1 MTPAPPAAGDQRAAV
16 TAGFLGWTLDAF
28 DFFLVVMTLTAIA
41 REFGTSDAAIAFSIA
56 LTLAF
61 RPVGAFI
68 FGLLADRYGRKLP
81 LMADL
86 VFYSVIEVLSGL
98 APNYTTFLVLRA
110 LFGIGMGG
118 EWGVGASLVMEK
130 VPPRLRGVVSGLLQQ
145 GYAAGYLLAA
155 LCYFFVFPRWG
166 WRPLFFIGGLPAL
179 LALFVRARVRES
191 EVWRETRHESWSGL
205 GRAITANVK
214 LFLIYHRADVDDE
227 HGLARHA
234 GHVPHVPAARLGLHA
249 HPARRPDRLFDGGSA
264 DGRRPLRAL
273 LRPPRPPP
281 HHRAR
286 PGGRRGRHPPVGV
299 RPVAAAARSRRVRDA
314 VLRAGRL
321 GGDPGAHHRA
331 VARLGARLS
340 PGLRLPVRRP
350 ARELDRVRGGAVRR
364 APELRLG
371 DGALCGDGV
380 RARRRR
386 GEPRAGAAGRS
397 VRQADAERPALR
409 RAGRCRRAEP
419 LVSSSYPR
427 ATSIPRCSQ

>member
-41 REFGTSDAAIAFSIA
+41 HEFGTSDAAVAFSIT

-214 LFLIYHRADVDDE
+214 LFLYITVLMWMMNMVSHGTQDMYPTFLQRDWGFTPTRRAALTAFSMVGALTGGVLC
-227 HGLARHA
+227 GLYSD
-234 GHVPHVPAARLGLHA
+234 RLGRRRTIVLALVGAVAAIPLWAFAPSLPLLVAGAFVMQFFVQGAWGVIPA
-249 HPARRPDRLFDGGSA
+249 HITELSPDSVRGFLPGFAYQCGVLLASSIAYVEARFAEHLSYAWAMALSA
-264 DGRRPLRAL
+264 VTVFVLGAVVATLGPE
-273 LRPPRPPP
+273 
-281 HHRAR
+281 
-286 PGGRRGRHPPVGV
+286 RRGVVFG
-299 RPVAAAARSRRVRDA
+299 RP
-314 VLRAGRL
+314 
-321 GGDPGAHHRA
+321 
-331 VARLGARLS
+331 
-340 PGLRLPVRRP
+340 
-350 ARELDRVRGGAVRR
+350 
-364 APELRLG
+364 
-371 DGALCGDGV
+371 
-380 RARRRR
+380 
-386 GEPRAGAAGRS
+386 
-397 VRQADAERPALR
+397 
-409 RAGRCRRAEP
+409 
-419 LVSSSYPR
+419 
-427 ATSIPRCSQ
+427 T